1 MPWERWTL
9 PPGRTQMATATLE
22 ERVSRLEGGFEHLAT
37 KVDVAELRGDLH
49 ALESRLLRW
58 MVGAILGSV
67 AAAAAVTGVIVALL
81 GAV

>member
-1 MPWERWTL
+1 
-9 PPGRTQMATATLE
+9 MATATLE

-37 KVDVAELRGDLH
+37 KADVAELRGDFH
-49 ALESRLLRW
+49 ALESRLRRW

-67 AAAAAVTGVIVALL
+67 AAAAAVAGVIVALV

>member
-1 MPWERWTL
+1 
-9 PPGRTQMATATLE
+9 MATATLE